1 MTALPIVE
9 TSQGEIAAY
18 IPTNLISIT
27 DGQVYLD
34 TKLFD
39 AGFRPAIDIGKSV
52 SRIGGAAQHPRIKA
66 EAGRMKLDYLQFLE
80 LEVFTRFG
88 TRLEATMERAIHRGQ
103 LLREILKQ
111 ERLAPLPATFQLA
124 WLIAFNEG
132 LFDAHDPEQIV
143 GVMERLAEL
152 VTGSNLALESPR
164 EDWAVALAGW
174 LGNSEV
180 EHE

>member
-1 MTALPIVE
+1 
-9 TSQGEIAAY
+9 
-18 IPTNLISIT
+18 
-27 DGQVYLD
+27 
-34 TKLFD
+34 
-39 AGFRPAIDIGKSV
+39 
-52 SRIGGAAQHPRIKA
+52 
-66 EAGRMKLDYLQFLE
+66 
-80 LEVFTRFG
+80 
-88 TRLEATMERAIHRGQ
+88 MERAIHRGQ

-174 LGNSEV
+174 LGDSEG